1 MEAAWFAIVG
11 GMLAM
16 YAVLDG
22 FDFGVGALHRL
33 VARTDLERQTVLSA
47 IGPIWDGN
55 EVWLIAAG
63 GALFVAFPNVYAT
76 GFSGFYMAL
85 VVVLWLLILRGVA
98 IEFRLHQ
105 DNPLWRE
112 FWDTVFSLASALLAV
127 VFGASLGNLIRG
139 VPLGKEGLRG
149 MPLFTNFLPGRV
161 PGILDWYTGLV
172 GLFTLVALAV
182 HGALYLAWRTTGPV
196 RERSLAFAR
205 EGWKAALVLWA
216 LATAATAWV
225 RPEVFSG
232 LISRPWAFLFVAV
245 AIAGAWGAYRFPRL
259 GRDLAAFLSSSAF
272 LLGMLAATLAG
283 QYPFWLRS
291 TLDTSDSL
299 TALNSASDHYGL
311 RVALTW
317 WPVGIAL
324 VAVYFTFLFRWI
336 RGKVDLDHEP
346 SYAPAVAGPVDSS
359 DHRAQAR

>member
-1 MEAAWFAIVG
+1 MEAAWFVIVS
-11 GMLAM
+11 GMLAF

-22 FDFGVGALHRL
+22 FDFGVGAIHRI
-33 VARTDLERQTVLSA
+33 VARNDEERRTVLAA

-63 GALFVAFPNVYAT
+63 GVLFMAFPNVYAT
-76 GFSGFYMAL
+76 AFSGFYMAL
-85 VVVLWLLILRGVA
+85 IVVLWLLILRGVA
-98 IEFRLHQ
+98 IELRSHQ
-105 DNPLWRE
+105 DHPLWRE
-112 FWDTVFSLASALLAV
+112 FWDTVFMLASALLAV
-127 VFGASLGNLIRG
+127 VFGTTLGNLIRG
-139 VPLGKEGLRG
+139 VPLGEEGLRG
-149 MPLFTNFLPGRV
+149 MPLFTNFLIGRA

-172 GLFTLVALAV
+172 GLFTLAALSV

-196 RERSLAFAR
+196 RERSVAFALKA
-205 EGWKAALVLWA
+205 WKAALVLWLA
-216 LATAATAWV
+216 ATAATAWV
-225 RPEVFSG
+225 RPEVFTG
-232 LISRPWAFLFVAV
+232 LVARPWAFAFVALS
-245 AIAGAWGAYRFPRL
+245 IAGAWGAIRFMRS

-291 TLDTSDSL
+291 TLDPSHSL

-324 VAVYFTFLFRWI
+324 VAVYFTFLFRWM
-336 RGKVDLDHEP
+336 RGKVGMESGP
-346 SYAPAVAGPVDSS
+346 SYGSAIAGRVDSPGQ
-359 DHRAQAR
+359 RV